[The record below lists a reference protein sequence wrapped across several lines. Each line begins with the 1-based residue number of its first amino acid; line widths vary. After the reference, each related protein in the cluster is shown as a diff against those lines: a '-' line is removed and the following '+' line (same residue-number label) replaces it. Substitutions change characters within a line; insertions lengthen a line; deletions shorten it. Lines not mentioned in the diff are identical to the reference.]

1 MKRIVAVAIGI
12 LILAAPLPAGA
23 FHELACGQFQTTV
36 IDEKTGQRT
45 CLALSPDAQ
54 RQVLSAKKLQ
64 QDQER
69 RTRELLLKRRQQDQ
83 EQRTRELLLKQQQRV
98 KQQELIAKRE
108 QSKQRQFNRRQSV
121 RQQQSVLAR
130 DQAIKLQEG
139 LKRQEPITTRRRE
152 LLRKSDLKRQRNLLE
167 QRVKLPGAG
176 LLESQKAL
184 RRRLEKDQR
193 KQNEKTERN

>member
-54 RQVLSAKKLQ
+54 RQVLGAKKL
-64 QDQER
+64 
-69 RTRELLLKRRQQDQ
+69 QQDQ

-108 QSKQRQFNRRQSV
+108 QSKQRQFNWRQSV

-139 LKRQEPITTRRRE
+139 LKRQEPITTQRRE

-167 QRVKLPGAG
+167 QQVKLPGAG